1 MIFNNKYNFIYSA
14 HCLKILLVLACVS
27 LFLNG
32 SILSPYSS
40 FISSVLA
47 DSEDNKDNKD
57 KEVSSVS
64 IDEEKSSEKNS
75 NSEDNGSSEKSDVQD
90 PPKQD
95 DIMEEEPLINEEQ
108 NPPKEKEKPSEEPP
122 MDQPPE
128 QEPPKEEPPMDQ
140 PPEQEPQPPIIIT
153 NTVTAPAVSS
163 SSDENDDD
171 DENEGPT
178 KFAFIDSF
186 FTDQT
191 AQGSVIAATS
201 SDSSA
206 TQDIPPVTKQEVG
219 PGEGDSLLAIV
230 LINRGFSDVTSIRAS
245 LDFPS
250 GFSSNITPKNIDND
264 TSLASYNG
272 LVEAGQTFTLY
283 FPVNISKDTQVGTE
297 YIAALNIDYFN
308 IAEKDEE
315 NMRDRTIRVPFMLSG
330 KVILDTISFSSSES
344 STSVNQTFPDEN
356 SIIPNVVSLAP
367 GEPNVVRTLVKN
379 EGSAAATGVIVE
391 VTSRNQQDQ
400 FDNGNL
406 IPASSN
412 NGNSSSTTVQQ
423 TTVIPLISAGTTTFN
438 VGTIPAGE
446 SIQINPVIFASNSV
460 GSILENIDLRISY
473 NNAYGYKKTLDKSMG
488 VHILPSSPQSGLTL
502 SSSLT
507 TSKTTSN
514 TPALSDNLNQNNG
527 EYGLV
532 STDNYGTKRQNLTYP
547 ITQVSEFI
555 SDDNS
560 LIPNDVQ
567 NNNTSSIDAG
577 LDTTSNKNTVSLIAG
592 RVDELKFNITNTNDN
607 PIIDAVVSLDSE
619 SSSIKIIGD
628 SKWNLNKIDPLTTEQ
643 FQTKVFASKSLIN
656 SPVSFKVSIQ
666 YLDNNEAKS
675 DSFNLGANVIGDIT
689 VNINDLAINY
699 IGGNPNLVGNILNKG
714 NTLALFTTIEIL
726 SSSSSSAN
734 QSQGQIPPST
744 QTLAKKTILTP
755 ASSFPQYLGD
765 LEENSPLPFSIP
777 LAMNN
782 NTASGVYPV
791 SLKVT
796 YSDDLRNSYTVINN
810 GTVEFISPITTTNKG
825 QGFLGNYDS
834 LLLLIMLA
842 IVGIVGM
849 LIVRMLRSK
858 RKTGNNNIESMHDD
872 EDSGNENAND
882 KDNTEDIESLLG
894 EEGSNF
900 KENYQKK

>member
-1 MIFNNKYNFIYSA
+1 MIFSNKYNFIYSA
-14 HCLKILLVLACVS
+14 NCLRTFLLLSCLS

-32 SILSPYSS
+32 SILSPYSA
-40 FISSVLA
+40 FIYYVLA
-47 DSEDNKDNKD
+47 DSEDGKDNKD
-57 KEVSSVS
+57 KGVSSNS
-64 IDEEKSSEKNS
+64 NEKEKSFEKNS
-75 NSEDNGSSEKSDVQD
+75 DNEDSPSSEKSDEQHPPKKNHPPKHD
-90 PPKQD
+90 DSKEEGSLANEEHNPPKQEELP
-95 DIMEEEPLINEEQ
+95 EEEPPE
-108 NPPKEKEKPSEEPP
+108 EEPP
-122 MDQPPE
+122 KQEAPP
-128 QEPPKEEPPMDQ
+128 PV
-140 PPEQEPQPPIIIT
+140 IIT
-153 NTVTAPAVSS
+153 NTVTTPSVSS
-163 SSDENDDD
+163 PSDDEDDT

-206 TQDIPPVTKQEVG
+206 TQEIPPVTKQEVG
-219 PGEGDSLLAIV
+219 PGEGDSILAIV
-230 LINRGFSDVTSIRAS
+230 LVNRGFSDVTSIRAT

-283 FPVNISKDTQVGTE
+283 FPVNISKDTQVGKE
-297 YIAALNIDYFN
+297 YTASLNIDYFN

-315 NMRDRTIRVPFMLSG
+315 NMRDRTIKIPFMLSG

-344 STSVNQTFPDEN
+344 STSFNQTFPYTN
-356 SIIPNVVSLAP
+356 SMVPNAVSLVP
-367 GEPNVVRTLVKN
+367 GAANIVQTLIKN

-391 VTSRNQQDQ
+391 VSSRNQQDR

-406 IPASSN
+406 IPTSSN
-412 NGNSSSTTVQQ
+412 TGNSSSTTVQQ
-423 TTVIPLISAGTTTFN
+423 STVIPLISAGTTTFN

-460 GSILENIDLRISY
+460 GSILENIDLRVSY

-502 SSSLT
+502 SSSVT
-507 TSKTTSN
+507 TAKITSSML
-514 TPALSDNLNQNNG
+514 ALSEKINQNSR

-532 STDNYGTKRQNLTYP
+532 SGDNFATNGQNLTYP
-547 ITQVSEFI
+547 ITQISEFT
-555 SDDNS
+555 SDDSS
-560 LIPNDVQ
+560 LMPNDVQ
-567 NNNTSSIDAG
+567 SNITSNIGASLEPI
-577 LDTTSNKNTVSLIAG
+577 SNKNTVSLIAG
-592 RVDELKFNITNTNDN
+592 RVDELKFNITNTNEN
-607 PIIDAVVSLDSE
+607 PIRDAVVSLDSE
-619 SSSIKIIGD
+619 SSSIKILGD

-643 FQTKVFASKSLIN
+643 FQTRVFASKTLIN

-726 SSSSSSAN
+726 NSSSSSAN
-734 QSQGQIPPST
+734 QSQRQLPSST
-744 QTLAKKTILTP
+744 QTLEKKMILVP

-782 NTASGVYPV
+782 KTGAGIYPV

-796 YSDDLRNSYTVINN
+796 YSDDLRNSFTVIKN

-834 LLLLIMLA
+834 LLVVLILA
-842 IVGIVGM
+842 IGGILG
-849 LIVRMLRSK
+849 IFIIRRLRSNK
-858 RKTGNNNIESMHDD
+858 KTGNKNYESGRNDGDTGNADTVNDD
-872 EDSGNENAND
+872 ENITGNTD
-882 KDNTEDIESLLG
+882 DIESLLG

-900 KENYQKK
+900 KNFQKK

>member
-1 MIFNNKYNFIYSA
+1 
-14 HCLKILLVLACVS
+14 LVLADT
-27 LFLNG
+27 G
-32 SILSPYSS
+32 
-40 FISSVLA
+40 
-47 DSEDNKDNKD
+47 DSNDNND
-57 KEVSSVS
+57 KEVSSDS
-64 IDEEKSSEKNS
+64 TGKEKSSGKNT
-75 NSEDNGSSEKSDVQD
+75 DNDEARSSEKSDEKD
-90 PPKQD
+90 PPRQD
-95 DIMEEEPLINEEQ
+95 DQSKQEEPPTNEEQ
-108 NPPKEKEKPSEEPP
+108 NPPEQEEPP
-122 MDQPPE
+122 TNEEQNPPE
-128 QEPPKEEPPMDQ
+128 QEPPKEEPPK
-140 PPEQEPQPPIIIT
+140 QEPPDHESPKEEPPKQEPPAPVIIT
-153 NTVTAPAVSS
+153 NTVTAPSVSS
-163 SSDENDDD
+163 SSDEDDD
-171 DENEGPT
+171 EDENEGPT

-219 PGEGDSLLAIV
+219 PGEGDSVLAIV

-283 FPVNISKDTQVGTE
+283 FPVNISKDTQVGKE
-297 YIAALNIDYFN
+297 YTASLNIDYFN

-315 NMRDRTIRVPFMLSG
+315 NMRDRTIKVPFMLSG
-330 KVILDTISFSSSES
+330 KVILDTLSFSFFES
-344 STSVNQTFPDEN
+344 SHSVNQTFPDRN
-356 SIIPNVVSLAP
+356 SNVPNVVSLVP
-367 GEPNVVRTLVKN
+367 GEPNVVQTLVKN

-391 VTSRNQQDQ
+391 VSSRNQQDQ

-406 IPASSN
+406 IPTSSN
-412 NGNSSSTTVQQ
+412 NGNGTSTTLQQ
-423 TTVIPLISAGTTTFN
+423 STVIPLISAGTTTFN

-514 TPALSDNLNQNNG
+514 SPARSNNLNQNNG

-532 STDNYGTKRQNLTYP
+532 STENHGANKQNLTYP
-547 ITQVSEFI
+547 ITQVSEFV
-555 SDDNS
+555 SDDN
-560 LIPNDVQ
+560 LPMLNDIQ
-567 NNNTSSIDAG
+567 SNSTSNIDSS
-577 LDTTSNKNTVSLIAG
+577 LDTTSNRNTISLIAG
-592 RVDELKFNITNTNDN
+592 RVDELRFNITNTNDN
-607 PIIDAVVSLDSE
+607 PIIDAVISLDSE

-643 FQTKVFASKSLIN
+643 FETRVFASKSLIN
-656 SPVSFKVSIQ
+656 SPVSFKISIQ

-699 IGGNPNLVGNILNKG
+699 IGGSPNLIGNILNKG

-726 SSSSSSAN
+726 NSSSSAI
-734 QSQGQIPPST
+734 QGQEQLPSSA
-744 QTLAKKTILTP
+744 QTFAKKTILIP

-782 NTASGVYPV
+782 NTSSGVYPV

-810 GTVEFISPITTTNKG
+810 GTVEFISPVPTTNKG

-834 LLLLIMLA
+834 LLILIIFA
-842 IVGIVGM
+842 IVGIVSV
-849 LIVRMLRSK
+849 LVFRRLRSK
-858 RKTGNNNIESMHDD
+858 RKTGNNNTKPGHSEG
-872 EDSGNENAND
+872 DSGNDNAND
-882 KDNTEDIESLLG
+882 KGNNEDIESLLG

-900 KENYQKK
+900 K